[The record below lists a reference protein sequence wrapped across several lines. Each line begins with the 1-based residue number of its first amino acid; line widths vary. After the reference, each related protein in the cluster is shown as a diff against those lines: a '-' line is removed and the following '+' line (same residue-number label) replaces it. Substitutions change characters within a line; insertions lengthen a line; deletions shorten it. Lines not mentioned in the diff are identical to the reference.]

1 MMMMMEARERE
12 IVEYSTEKEES
23 TSPVRLM
30 KAFKTLPANWK
41 FKLQKK
47 KYTHP
52 HMFGIWGSSSIL
64 FSSTFFFLQISWVR
78 TSTHLERRVW
88 TYRQNQHTFHAR
100 ERERD
105 VSRRRV
111 CCMRSEIHDLWSLAS
126 IYTRVQTLCARYFR
140 VHRWLFTCWTSS
152 KRPLA
157 AFVRKR
163 SETSIH
169 RAFAISSTRSGG
181 SPLRL
186 SRSVFI
192 NLNHHRLDRA
202 CPKSEQK
209 FE

>member
-1 MMMMMEARERE
+1 
-12 IVEYSTEKEES
+12 
-23 TSPVRLM
+23 
-30 KAFKTLPANWK
+30 
-41 FKLQKK
+41 
-47 KYTHP
+47 
-52 HMFGIWGSSSIL
+52 MFGIWGSSIIL
-64 FSSTFFFLQISWVR
+64 FSSTFFFCRFHEFEPAHTSRDVCEHIDKI
-78 TSTHLERRVW
+78 STHFM
-88 TYRQNQHTFHAR
+88 H

-126 IYTRVQTLCARYFR
+126 IYTRVLTLCARYFR

-163 SETSIH
+163 SETSIY
-169 RAFAISSTRSGG
+169 RAFAISSTRFGG

-186 SRSVFI
+186 LRSVFI

-202 CPKSEQK
+202 CRRAEQK